1 MSKGAILGL
10 ITTALVAILIAWS
23 IQGVRE
29 VTCEVCITFKGE
41 TVCRTGQGRTRAD
54 AQRTAA
60 ESACA
65 VMPTSGMAERIRC
78 ADQEPSSISCQ

>member
-10 ITTALVAILIAWS
+10 LVTAMVVGLIAWS
-23 IQGVRE
+23 IQGVKE

-41 TVCRTGQGRTRAD
+41 TVCRTGQGRTQAD

-65 VMPTSGMAERIRC
+65 VLPAAGMAERIRC
-78 ADQEPSSISCQ
+78 ADQEPSSLSCR